1 MSQESITR
9 RFVDLGL
16 SEEEAMVL
24 KDLYMA
30 GQAKAGDLAKSS
42 GLSRINVY
50 RIMERLQQMNI
61 VESSLGRPVIFSA
74 IPPEKAV
81 EKLVQRASDR
91 LRTMQEAKEHV
102 IRELAMFKVGRQK
115 PQAGDAKYRI
125 VQGRQQIYAWIAKMA
140 SAAKEEILAYVER
153 EDLMKI
159 YYTGILEELEEAR
172 SKRGVRVMILTD
184 VDYSLAET
192 VDNYS
197 SCAEIRHT
205 RIPGMS
211 ILLVVD
217 ESELAVSA
225 MTRGG
230 EGDEQEENGGEDVA
244 LWMNGRN
251 FVAGIKGLLKDSWD
265 NAIDART
272 RINIIKEG
280 GRALQD
286 VLVVKG
292 QQTMAEFY
300 QGMMVR
306 AKKEVLH
313 VSIPYDTVFFD
324 AARKAVGG
332 NVKIRALTAVDASSL
347 ARVKELSQYSPS
359 SCEVRHVDGSAGINV
374 TLVDGE
380 EVLLTPHTSSSSS
393 APTETS
399 GQSAIWSSL
408 RDYVDH
414 YRSMFDGLWSS
425 SAPAQE
431 RVAQVEGQARLAE
444 LASAIRKSLKDAGFS
459 VKDTL
464 RGASGLTHSFAIVAE
479 GKGRTIVADV
489 AVPEKGQDLQTS
501 LIGFVIK
508 CMDIKADHK
517 VLITAAEP
525 GEVAGQAKALP
536 GGISVVG
543 SADAART
550 LARLADA
557 AAAAAAD

>member
-1 MSQESITR
+1 M
-9 RFVDLGL
+9 GL

-30 GQAKAGDLAKSS
+30 GRAKAGDLARSS

-91 LRTMQEAKEHV
+91 LKTMQEAKEHV

-140 SAAKEEILAYVER
+140 SAAKEEILAYIER

-159 YYTGILEELEEAR
+159 YYTGVLEELEEAR
-172 SKRGVRVMILTD
+172 RKRGVRVRILTD

-197 SCAEIRHT
+197 GCAEIRHT
-205 RIPGMS
+205 KIPGMS

-230 EGDEQEENGGEDVA
+230 WRGAEGEGEGVGEDVA

-292 QQTMAEFY
+292 QQTIAEFY
-300 QGMMVR
+300 QGMVAR
-306 AKKEVLH
+306 ARKEVLH
-313 VSIPYDTVFFD
+313 VSIPYDTMFFD

-332 NVKIRALTAVDASSL
+332 SVKIRALTAVDAGSL
-347 ARVKELSQYSPS
+347 ARVKELSQNPPS
-359 SCEVRHVDGSAGINV
+359 SLCEVRHIDWSAGVNV

-380 EVLLTPHTSSSSS
+380 EVLLTPHSSHP
-393 APTETS
+393 APAAGAS

-425 SAPAQE
+425 SEPAAE
-431 RVAQVEGQARLAE
+431 VVAQVEDQARLAE

-464 RGASGLTHSFAIVAE
+464 RGASGLTHSFALVAE
-479 GKGRTIVADV
+479 GRGKTIVADIV
-489 AVPEKGQDLQTS
+489 RPEKSQDIQTP

-508 CMDIKADHK
+508 CMDIRADHK
-517 VLITAAEP
+517 VLITAADP
-525 GEVAGQAKALP
+525 GEMAAQVKALP
-536 GGISVVG
+536 GDISVVE
-543 SADAART
+543 SAGAARM

-557 AAAAAAD
+557 AAAAAN